1 MAGAYLSSIICISL
15 VLMLIGLATLLL
27 TNARSVSDYFK
38 ENLLVSVVLKPEV
51 SDEQGADYADEL
63 SGRPYVVRAAFI
75 DREQGTKELESLLG
89 QDFLSVFDSSP
100 VPVSVDLNLQAEY
113 VSADSLEMVTDWLMQ
128 DPLVEDVQCQQ
139 GLVEA
144 LNANMHKISLVI
156 VVFIALLLFI
166 SLILINNVVRLNVF
180 AKRFSISTMKLVGA
194 TRSFIRK
201 PFLQRAAVQGI
212 ASALIAIGALA
223 GILYWLRSAMPQLLE
238 IVRPEVIAFTG
249 AVVLVSGLLICVVGT
264 FFDVNKLLTMSK
276 SELYG

>member
-180 AKRFSISTMKLVGA
+180 AKRFSISTM
-194 TRSFIRK
+194 
-201 PFLQRAAVQGI
+201 
-212 ASALIAIGALA
+212 
-223 GILYWLRSAMPQLLE
+223 
-238 IVRPEVIAFTG
+238 
-249 AVVLVSGLLICVVGT
+249 
-264 FFDVNKLLTMSK
+264 
-276 SELYG
+276 